1 VTRRPH
7 ILFVDDE
14 PNILGGLRRMLRGRR
29 GDWEMSFAGGGAA
42 ALEVLRT
49 QPCDVVVSDYRMPGM
64 DGAELLTHV
73 RDESPS
79 TARVILSGQTN
90 EENLLGI
97 MLLAHEVLTKP
108 STPEKLIATIERLV
122 GVGAGDDPAIAESL
136 PSPPGTLIELMAAL
150 DDQDASAQSV
160 SRIIERDP
168 AATAK
173 VLHLVNSSIY
183 SAGRKIGNV
192 GQAVAL
198 LGLDIVRGLVLVH
211 DLIRTFDVGAALP
224 PGWIDGFT
232 EHSIETS
239 RLARMLAAGAEW
251 ESYAFT
257 AGLLHEVGQ
266 LMQAASR
273 PAEFQRVLTAWQE
286 SADSEDDPE
295 NRMLCTFERAAFDTS
310 HLESGVNLL
319 GMWGLPTPV
328 IEAVAGHVATEQPLT
343 TGDPASAVRMAC
355 AIVESELGRVCG
367 PVLEIDETKWDDRVA
382 ARVSQWRRE
391 PPDIRR

>member
-1 VTRRPH
+1 MTQKPH

-14 PNILGGLRRMLRGRR
+14 PNILGGLRRMLRARR
-29 GDWEMSFAGGGAA
+29 DVWDMSFAAGGAA
-42 ALEVLRT
+42 ALEVLHDR
-49 QPCDVVVSDYRMPGM
+49 PCDVVVSDYRMPGM
-64 DGAELLTHV
+64 DGAALLTRV

-79 TARVILSGQTN
+79 TGRVILSGQTN

-108 STPEKLIATIERLV
+108 STPDQLIATIERLV
-122 GVGAGDDPAIAESL
+122 AVGAGHGPDIAELL
-136 PSPPGTLIELMAAL
+136 PSPPNTLIELMAAL

-160 SRIIERDP
+160 SRVIERDP

-211 DLIRTFDVGAALP
+211 DLIRSFDVGGDLP
-224 PGWIDGFT
+224 AGWIDGFT
-232 EHSIETS
+232 EHAIETS
-239 RLARMLAAGAEW
+239 RLARTLAAGADW

-266 LMQAASR
+266 LMKAASR
-273 PAEFQRVLTAWQE
+273 PAEFSQVITDWRE
-286 SADSEDDPE
+286 SDEASDGLLS
-295 NRMLCTFERAAFDTS
+295 TVERATFGTS

-319 GMWGLPTPV
+319 GMWGLPAPV
-328 IEAVAGHVATEQPLT
+328 IEAVAGHVAGDQPT
-343 TGDPASAVRMAC
+343 MAGDAVSTVRLAC
-355 AIVESELGRVCG
+355 SVVESELGRVCG
-367 PVLEIDETKWDDRVA
+367 PPREIDETGWDRRVA
-382 ARVSQWRRE
+382 ERVAQWRRE